1 MSEPVIPVEIPDK
14 PAFKAAEVC
23 ELVQIPSYVLRT
35 WENEFRDLGAASKP
49 GAPRTYR
56 RRDVELAFRIKSLVF
71 GEHLTLAGVRRRL
84 EQEHLLTPAEDEGLV
99 IAVSA
104 PASGADAPT
113 PVREKI
119 ELVKEELRSLLQ
131 TLARNAVRAP
141 AVEAVAAKGAA
152 RVARRGRAD
161 VAPALPGLGDE
172 VAASQGEPQPASES
186 TGDSERGRRR
196 PSARRAGSAP
206 G

>member
-1 MSEPVIPVEIPDK
+1 MTEPVIPVEIPDK
-14 PAFKAAEVC
+14 PTFKAGEVC

-35 WENEFRDLGAASKP
+35 WENEFKDLGAASKP

-84 EQEHLLTPAEDEGLV
+84 EQEHLLTPAEDEELV
-99 IAVSA
+99 IA
-104 PASGADAPT
+104 PASAAEAPT
-113 PVREKI
+113 PVRQKI
-119 ELVKEELRSLLQ
+119 ELVKGELRSLLQ
-131 TLARNAVRAP
+131 TLARDAVRAP
-141 AVEAVAAKGAA
+141 AAEAAAAKGAA
-152 RVARRGRAD
+152 RVARRGGAD

-172 VAASQGEPQPASES
+172 VTASQGEPQPASES

-196 PSARRAGSAP
+196 PSARRAGSAS